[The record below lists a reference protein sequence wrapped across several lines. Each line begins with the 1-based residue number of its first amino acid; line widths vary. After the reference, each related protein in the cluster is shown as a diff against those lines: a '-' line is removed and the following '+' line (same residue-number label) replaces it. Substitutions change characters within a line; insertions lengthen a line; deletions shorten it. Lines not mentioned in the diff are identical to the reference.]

1 MTFGSEI
8 QRLRKQKGLKQYEL
22 AEKLGFK
29 SAYLCDIENGRR
41 KPQSNKFIENVCEVL
56 ELTDKERKH
65 LYELSYNLP
74 ENITNKKQEL
84 LSQIA
89 NMELRDQLE
98 AKEQMIKN
106 LKEKLEI
113 AMQTLEYLSFDAKRD
128 DDGLEFIKVAHTALK
143 RIKEL
148 NK

>member
-29 SAYLCDIENGRR
+29 QAYLCDIENGRR
-41 KPQSNKFIENVCEVL
+41 KPQSNKFIENVCEAL
-56 ELTDKERKH
+56 DLTDKERKH

-89 NMELRDQLE
+89 NIELRDQLE
-98 AKEQMIKN
+98 AKEQMVK
-106 LKEKLEI
+106 KYKKQLEI
-113 AMQTLEYLSFDAKRD
+113 A
-128 DDGLEFIKVAHTALK
+128 IKCLKDYKYGTKDKWFAETALEQL
-143 RIKEL
+143 KEL
-148 NK
+148 EK

>member
-1 MTFGSEI
+1 MTFGKEI
-8 QRLRKQKGLKQYEL
+8 KNLREKKGLKQYEL

-29 SAYLCDIENGRR
+29 PAYLCDIENARR

-84 LSQIA
+84 LSQVA
-89 NMELRDQLE
+89 NMELRDQIE

-106 LKEKLEI
+106 LKGLLEQSLCWLLTFKNCDNSQKKPLYI
-113 AMQTLEYLSFDAKRD
+113 NDFND
-128 DDGLEFIKVAHTALK
+128 FIDQIDEV
-143 RIKEL
+143 L
-148 NK
+148 NE